1 MDKKAIVL
9 SVAGSDSS
17 GGAGIQ
23 ADIKTISALG
33 GYAAT
38 AITAITV
45 QNTLGVQ
52 AVHPVP
58 AELVGK
64 QMQAVMEDL
73 RPDAIKIGMTGNVEI
88 ISEIARL
95 LHQYSPRQVVL
106 DPVMVSTSGH
116 NLMTDEAVEAICTLL
131 LPEVSLVTPNLHETE
146 VLLQQPVHTV
156 DEMEDAVC
164 RLFEKYHC
172 AFLIKGGHLKGNEM
186 CDVLYDGNQLNIFG
200 SNRIRSGNLHGTG
213 CTLSSAIATFLAQGA
228 SLYEAVEQ
236 AKEYISCAI
245 EAGKDLHIGQGNGP
259 LWQYPNMISPVN
271 NKLSHETHYHYISG
285 LSSG

>member
-1 MDKKAIVL
+1 MGAMKEKAIVL

-58 AELVGK
+58 AELVGE

-131 LPEVSLVTPNLHETE
+131 LPEVSLVTPNLHEAA
-146 VLLQQPVHTV
+146 VLLQQPIHTV
-156 DEMEDAVC
+156 DDMEYAAHLVY
-164 RLFEKYHC
+164 EKYHC
-172 AFLIKGGHLKGNEM
+172 ACLVKGGHLTGNEM
-186 CDVLYDGNQLNIFG
+186 CDVLYDGHELHLFG
-200 SNRIRSGNLHGTG
+200 ARRIHSGNLHGTG
-213 CTLSSAIATFLAQGA
+213 CTLSSAIATFLAQGFP
-228 SLYEAVEQ
+228 LYEAVEL
-236 AKEYISCAI
+236 ATTYITKAI

-259 LWQYPNMISPVN
+259 LCHFPYLVNPVN
-271 NKLSHETHYHYISG
+271 PLTEE
-285 LSSG
+285 

>member
-1 MDKKAIVL
+1 MGAMKEKAIVL

-58 AELVGK
+58 AELVGE

-88 ISEIARL
+88 ISEIAL
-95 LHQYSPRQVVL
+95 LLFDFSPRQVVL

-156 DEMEDAVC
+156 DEMEDAAC

-259 LWQYPNMISPVN
+259 LWHFPSLISPVN
-271 NKLSHETHYHYISG
+271 NK
-285 LSSG
+285 

>member
-95 LHQYSPRQVVL
+95 LHQYSPQQVVL

-156 DEMEDAVC
+156 DEMEGAAC

-186 CDVLYDGNQLNIFG
+186 CDVLYDGTQLNIFG

-259 LWQYPNMISPVN
+259 LWHFPSLISPVN
-271 NKLSHETHYHYISG
+271 NK
-285 LSSG
+285 

>member
-106 DPVMVSTSGH
+106 DPV
-116 NLMTDEAVEAICTLL
+116 
-131 LPEVSLVTPNLHETE
+131 
-146 VLLQQPVHTV
+146 
-156 DEMEDAVC
+156 
-164 RLFEKYHC
+164 
-172 AFLIKGGHLKGNEM
+172 
-186 CDVLYDGNQLNIFG
+186 
-200 SNRIRSGNLHGTG
+200 GT
-213 CTLSSAIATFLAQGA
+213 I
-228 SLYEAVEQ
+228 
-236 AKEYISCAI
+236 
-245 EAGKDLHIGQGNGP
+245 
-259 LWQYPNMISPVN
+259 
-271 NKLSHETHYHYISG
+271 
-285 LSSG
+285 